1 MESLFN
7 GLSLKELFKCRELL
21 DNAISEALSEHK
33 QVANSKDI
41 NNYINYYDEYID
53 SFEEKSI
60 LEDVESLNIDYS
72 ANDSTKHLW
81 LTEINQ
87 DYTWKSKKSNKKF
100 SNPPVNIGEYQ
111 GFNDVTKK
119 LNTDFKLQLNSCL
132 LNIYPNGHSG
142 IKLHDDDEWEIDHTQ
157 PICVISFWSV
167 RKVDFYGRYQNS
179 DENPMLSLEP
189 VSGSLYMM
197 MPGCQEYF
205 RHQVPSSRTRC
216 GPRCSV
222 SFRAM
227 IPRGELAAKLS
238 FLPLQLPMLNRAVEK
253 DYATATITEI
263 STDSPRITMSDKS
276 ISPVKELVSIFESN
290 VSVSQKSRSPV
301 KELVTNPKS
310 NDIVVN
316 GTEQDNP
323 SSNTHHKILPNSSP
337 HKNSQK
343 TLKRTTV
350 LFGTSITLNVD
361 GNRLAYG
368 GRKCINISE
377 SGAKISD
384 ISRMVEHFYFNNP
397 SSNDV
402 DKVIFSFGTNDIKYQ
417 KNGVYKFKKLIL
429 NLINKT
435 KELFPHVTIFFQ
447 SVLPMKL
454 QSYYTANNFLTFNR
468 LLIDLCMSERCS
480 FIDCFYDFVSGN
492 DYNRVLY
499 KDNLHLNKRG
509 IGLLCRWLKHTINH
523 QTFNPYVY

>member
-1 MESLFN
+1 MESLFK
-7 GLSLKELFKCRELL
+7 GLSIKELFKCREVL
-21 DNAISEALSEHK
+21 DNVISEALLEHK
-33 QVANSKDI
+33 QAANSKDI
-41 NNYINYYDEYID
+41 NNYVKYYDEYVD
-53 SFEEKSI
+53 SFEEKSMAED
-60 LEDVESLNIDYS
+60 LEALDINYS
-72 ANDSTKHLW
+72 GSDSTKHLW
-81 LTEINQ
+81 LTDLDQ
-87 DYTWKSKKSNKKF
+87 DYTWKSKKSNKTF
-100 SNPPVNIGEYQ
+100 TNPPVKIGGYR
-111 GFNDVTKK
+111 GFNDIMTK
-119 LNTDFKLQLNSCL
+119 LNTDFNIRMNSCL

-157 PICVISFWSV
+157 PICVISFWCV

-197 MPGCQEYF
+197 MPGCQEFF
-205 RHQVPSSRTRC
+205 RHQVPSTRTRC
-216 GPRCSV
+216 GPRCSA

-227 IPRGELAAKLS
+227 IPKGELAVKLS
-238 FLPLQLPMLNRAVEK
+238 VLPILLPILNRGADK
-253 DYATATITEI
+253 DVATITEVTSDPAPI
-263 STDSPRITMSDKS
+263 AMSDKS
-276 ISPVKELVSIFESN
+276 NSPVKELVSMFENN
-290 VSVSQKSRSPV
+290 VSVSRSPV
-301 KELVTNPKS
+301 KEIVSKS
-310 NDIVVN
+310 LGNDSVVN
-316 GTEQDNP
+316 GTEHVN
-323 SSNTHHKILPNSSP
+323 SSLYTPQKHYPNSST
-337 HKNSQK
+337 HKNK
-343 TLKRTTV
+343 TPKRTTV

-368 GRKCINISE
+368 GRKCVNVSQ
-377 SGAKISD
+377 SGAKIMD
-384 ISRMVEHFYFNNP
+384 ISKMVENFYFTHP

-402 DKVIFSFGTNDIKYQ
+402 DKIIFSFGTNDIKYQ

-492 DYNRVLY
+492 DYNRLLY
-499 KDNLHLNKRG
+499 KDTLHLNKRG
-509 IGLLCRWLKHTINH
+509 LGLLCRWLKHTINH